1 MSDKPK
7 TAVQWL
13 MEQISYENGYGE
25 RYNTFTNQKDLTEFF
40 KQALA
45 MEREN
50 SCKFA
55 TRYEDYCWR
64 LSQNNR
70 YDTPM
75 TAEQYYNET
84 YKKD

>member
-13 MEQISYENGYGE
+13 LQRIPLSVRAELVELGHE
-25 RYNTFTNQKDLTEFF
+25 DK
-40 KQALA
+40 ALA

-50 SCKFA
+50 TCKFA

-64 LSQNNR
+64 VSQNNR

-75 TAEQYYNET
+75 TAEQYYTET
-84 YKKD
+84 YGESPITNP

>member
-1 MSDKPK
+1 MSEKPK

-13 MEQISYENGYGE
+13 AEQMMHPDIFNPHIE
-25 RYNTFTNQKDLTEFF
+25 K
-40 KQALA
+40 ALA

-75 TAEQYYNET
+75 TAEQYYTET
-84 YKKD
+84 YGG

>member
-13 MEQISYENGYGE
+13 RDKLNQMENHGADFGE
-25 RYNTFTNQKDLTEFF
+25 DYKSLKVHME
-40 KQALA
+40 KALA

-64 LSQNNR
+64 VSQNNR

-75 TAEQYYNET
+75 TAEQYYTET
-84 YKKD
+84 YGE